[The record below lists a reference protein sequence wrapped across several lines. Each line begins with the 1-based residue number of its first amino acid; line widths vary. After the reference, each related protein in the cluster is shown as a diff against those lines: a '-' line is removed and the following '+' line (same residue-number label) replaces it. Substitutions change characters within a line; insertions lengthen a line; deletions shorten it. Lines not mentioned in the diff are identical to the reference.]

1 MKNALKIIAFF
12 SAILLSSCS
21 LFEEESLISTDFLKT
36 KSGLKIWKLKSYGLN
51 GQSILSDCTKDDT
64 FVFDQDA
71 KEYQWKKNQLSC
83 FEGDKD
89 ESFEFIW
96 SEDKKTMK
104 INGNDFQVVSI
115 DHGNL
120 ILKMVLSGHTYDL
133 WYIPA

>member
-21 LFEEESLISTDFLKT
+21 LFEEESLISTDFLNT
-36 KSGLKIWKLKSYGLN
+36 NTGPKIWKLKSYDLN

-64 FVFDQDA
+64 FVFDLKA
-71 KEYQWKKNQLSC
+71 KEYQWKKNGISC

-96 SEDKKTMK
+96 SEDKKSMR
-104 INGNDFQVVSI
+104 INGNDFQVVNI

-120 ILKMVLSGHTYDL
+120 VLKMELSGHTYEL
-133 WYIPA
+133 WYIPV